1 MELDVYK
8 IDGTP
13 SGEKIKLPKEIF
25 GIEPNQHA
33 IYLSA
38 VSEMAH
44 KRQGTSKAKT
54 RSEVS
59 GGGKKPWRQKGRGTA
74 RAGSTRSPLWKGGGR
89 IFGPAPRVYHREV
102 NKKVNRLARISALAQ
117 RAREDKIR
125 LIEDFKFEAP
135 KTQQIRKILLGLSM
149 ADSKTLLLV
158 PENDRNLYLS
168 GRNMPSV
175 SVKEARCFSTV
186 DILNAETLLIQKS
199 ALSKLSEVLKK

>member
-1 MELDVYK
+1 VELDVYK

-13 SGEKIKLPKEIF
+13 SGEKIKLPKDIF

-33 IYLSA
+33 IYLCA
-38 VSEMAH
+38 VAEMAH
-44 KRQGTSKAKT
+44 NRQGTSKTKT

-89 IFGPAPRVYHREV
+89 IFGPSPRVYHKQV

-117 RAREDKIR
+117 RAREDNIR

-135 KTQQIRKILLGLSM
+135 KAQQMKKILIGLNI

-168 GRNMPSV
+168 GRNIPTV
-175 SVKEARCFSTV
+175 SVKEACCFSTV
-186 DILNAETLLIQKS
+186 DVLNAETLLIQKS
-199 ALSKLSEVLKK
+199 ALTKLSEVLKK

>member
-1 MELDVYK
+1 VELDIYK

-38 VSEMAH
+38 VAEMAH
-44 KRQGTSKAKT
+44 IRQGTSKTKT
-54 RSEVS
+54 RSEVK

-89 IFGPAPRVYHREV
+89 IFGPSPRVYNKQV

-125 LIEDFKFEAP
+125 LIEDFKLEAP
-135 KTQQIRKILLGLSM
+135 KAQQMQKILVSLNI

-158 PENDRNLYLS
+158 PENDRNIYLS
-168 GRNMPSV
+168 GRNIPSV

-186 DILNAETLLIQKS
+186 DVLNAETLLIQKS

>member
-13 SGEKIKLPKEIF
+13 SGEKMKLPKEIF

-44 KRQGTSKAKT
+44 KRQGTSKTKT

-89 IFGPAPRVYHREV
+89 IFGPEPRVYHRQV
-102 NKKVNRLARISALAQ
+102 NKKVSRLARISALAQ

-125 LIEDFKFEAP
+125 LIEDFKFEVP
-135 KTQQIRKILLGLSM
+135 KTQQMRKILISLNM

-175 SVKEARCFSTV
+175 SVKEARGFSTV

>member
-1 MELDVYK
+1 VELDVFK

-25 GIEPNQHA
+25 GVEPNQHA

-38 VSEMAH
+38 VAEMAH
-44 KRQGTSKAKT
+44 NRQGTSKTKT
-54 RSEVS
+54 RSEVR
-59 GGGKKPWRQKGRGTA
+59 GGGRKPWRQKGRGTA

-89 IFGPAPRVYHREV
+89 IFGPSPRVYNKQV

-117 RAREDKIR
+117 LAREHKIR
-125 LIEDFKFEAP
+125 LIEDFKLEAP
-135 KTQQIRKILLGLSM
+135 KAQQMQKILISLNI

-158 PENDRNLYLS
+158 PENDRNIYLS
-168 GRNMPSV
+168 GRNIPSV

-186 DILNAETLLIQKS
+186 DVLNAETLLIQKS

>member
-1 MELDVYK
+1 VELDVFK

-25 GIEPNQHA
+25 GVEPNQHA

-38 VSEMAH
+38 VAEMAH
-44 KRQGTSKAKT
+44 NRQGTSKTKT
-54 RSEVS
+54 RSEVR
-59 GGGKKPWRQKGRGTA
+59 GGGRKPWRQKGRGTA
-74 RAGSTRSPLWKGGGR
+74 RSGSTRSPLWKGGGR
-89 IFGPAPRVYHREV
+89 IFGPSPRVYNKQV

-117 RAREDKIR
+117 RAREHKIR
-125 LIEDFKFEAP
+125 LIEDFKLEAP
-135 KTQQIRKILLGLSM
+135 KAQQMQKILISLNI

-158 PENDRNLYLS
+158 PENDRNIYLS
-168 GRNMPSV
+168 GRNIPSV

-186 DILNAETLLIQKS
+186 DVLNAETLLIQKS

>member
-1 MELDVYK
+1 MELDIYK

-38 VSEMAH
+38 VAEMAH
-44 KRQGTSKAKT
+44 IRQGTSKTKT
-54 RSEVS
+54 RSEVK

-89 IFGPAPRVYHREV
+89 IFGPSPRVYNKQV

-125 LIEDFKFEAP
+125 LIEDFKLEAP
-135 KTQQIRKILLGLSM
+135 KAQQMQKILVSLNI

-158 PENDRNLYLS
+158 PENDRNIYLS
-168 GRNMPSV
+168 GRNIPSV

-186 DILNAETLLIQKS
+186 DVLNAETLLIQKS